1 MEFVMK
7 YALVKLSSLFMFPAH
22 LASCLSRSLEKKWK
36 GRHLTIVEGTLRIG
50 TEQTRENRSMI
61 GQKQ

>member
-7 YALVKLSSLFMFPAH
+7 YALVKLSSLFMFPVH

-36 GRHLTIVEGTLRIG
+36 GRHLTIFDGTPDRHWADK
-50 TEQTRENRSMI
+50 R
-61 GQKQ
+61 